1 MCGGLERSERGTLF
15 PQQLPLDFRRHA
27 PAPEAAR
34 LVRWWWSCS
43 WNVPPGRLWRQ
54 RLLPFPGS
62 NLAAERE
69 LIGFAGPTTGA
80 SHRDL
85 AGRGRVVGALLQPA
99 AIPAFT
105 DDIAGLRDRYVALP
119 EPGLFAELAAAGE
132 QDPLEA
138 VRVLQEW
145 LLQRVGAPEQ
155 EGLLANEMVRL
166 CEQDREIR
174 SLEDA
179 ARALSVSVRT
189 LHRLAAR
196 YVGLTPYAIIRRRR
210 LQDAAHRLRREPR
223 ASIARIA
230 AEAGFADH
238 AHFAREFRRVLG
250 DSPAGYRRATER
262 AAEHAGRHYDNSI
275 RASP

>member
-43 WNVPPGRLWRQ
+43 WNLPPGRISRQ

-69 LIGFAGPTTGA
+69 LIGFAGPATGA

-99 AIPAFT
+99 ATPAFT
-105 DDIAGLRDRYVALP
+105 EDIAGLRDRYVALP
-119 EPGLFAELAAAGE
+119 EPALLAELAATGE
-132 QDPLEA
+132 EPLAA
-138 VRVLQEW
+138 VRVLQRW
-145 LLQRVGAPEQ
+145 LLRRTGEPEE
-155 EGLLANEMVRL
+155 EGLLANELVRL
-166 CEQDREIR
+166 CERDRRIR

-189 LHRLAAR
+189 LHRLSAR

-210 LQDAAHRLRREPR
+210 LQDAAQRLRREPR
-223 ASIARIA
+223 TSIARIA

-262 AAEHAGRHYDNSI
+262 TAEHAVQHYDNSM
-275 RASP
+275 RASR